1 MLNIVIKLLCVISRF
16 NWNQIPLMKN
26 IVNDVISRIK
36 DDSINSQILPFKIFT
51 ELIYQFQST
60 ENMKNNNFYKS
71 KLKKT
76 ICEFKEISLLPIFE
90 YANNIL
96 FALFQHEI
104 KTEKIEDFICFIN
117 EILKCLNEC
126 LDYEDDINAKE
137 DNYSQYEIKP
147 VYIPNNKKRT
157 RDKTLDANLLS
168 NLIQNLFDTYSLI
181 LKVTTDEK
189 KSCFSLLILQKLL
202 VMKIMYLGEN
212 KNTILRIYQDGI
224 CSILFSKTAHINHE
238 NICKLIFYIKKNY
251 THLDILT
258 NENFISYIFAFAKET
273 LEHIKK
279 KEFCEYM
286 KGMIYLLR
294 FFGYFSHSINSLFV
308 GMKETIKN
316 FINSLLIDFLTSVDL
331 SQIIKEDANLFE
343 DIAKSFGIC
352 GECVYVELVEK
363 ICEMLKKEERKNLC
377 EITRLINFGYE
388 VIKRNY
394 KFYLDDK
401 MINKTNC
408 ELINFSLVIS
418 EQGNDLKDINTV
430 NEYIIRTFE
439 IINNMNNSIFDGN
452 NENISFNISMVKFI
466 KFFIKNFLNPNLSN
480 KFMNVFSQINEII
493 KINTSSD
500 FLIFILKKLMQ
511 ISSTFMHKDTR
522 ITPIVTKT
530 LSYLLQSIQRE
541 TDFVFNDSDI
551 KIMLG
556 KMYINKEELLNSLRN
571 ILKTTISYTK
581 LDLKL
586 HKKFL
591 IFIFSVFQLT
601 SLNAIELYINYYLTE
616 ISNQNSNDTI
626 EYTINSVNALITSIE
641 NKNDYE
647 ITIEKIMPYLLSN
660 LQNYFLSMNKL
671 NDTSIQILRL
681 LCDITTNTKNRVY
694 FANVSQSPYH
704 LLSLSK
710 EFLCHYYKIAK
721 EIAIMTE
728 KDKYVYQIKPISLY
742 IKIFLNMFNIIQLSL
757 LVHSNYDY
765 IKTLFDLL
773 SELIFS
779 ISSQDLI
786 AYLHKLY
793 GIFDLIKIIFCDF
806 ITVKES
812 ICDYSKIMKIV
823 EYIYLCYDYESEFNL
838 TAKSINDI
846 IFVWGKLRLEND
858 MKNAKIAKE
867 VFENEKNKDLFLG
880 ILQKIFTFII
890 EDNIAFNDNFEDLC
904 KTAFILINIY
914 PQNYSQLA
922 NDLIV
927 NSSLN
932 IAEKEKMNSL
942 FKELNTLYVSYDEF
956 NSSFFTF
963 KDKMQILY
971 KTTKEII
978 LNHRKEN

>member
-1 MLNIVIKLLCVISRF
+1 MIKLLCIISRF
-16 NWNQIPLMKN
+16 NWNQIPLIQN
-26 IVNDVISRIK
+26 IVNDVISLIK

-51 ELIYQFQST
+51 ELIYQFQSS
-60 ENMKNNNFYKS
+60 ENMRNNTFYKS

-90 YANNIL
+90 YANKIL

-104 KTEKIEDFICFIN
+104 KTEKIEDFISFIN

-157 RDKTLDANLLS
+157 RDKTLDVNLLS

-181 LKVTTDEK
+181 LKVTTDET
-189 KSCFSLLILQKLL
+189 KSCFSLFVLQKLL

-238 NICKLIFYIKKNY
+238 NICKLIFYMKKNY

-258 NENFISYIFAFAKET
+258 NENFISYIFGFAKET

-279 KEFCEYM
+279 KEFYGFI

-308 GMKETIKN
+308 GMKETIKS
-316 FINSLLIDFLTSVDL
+316 FISSLLIDFLMNVDL

-352 GECVYVELVEK
+352 GECVYIELIEK
-363 ICEMLKKEERKNLC
+363 ICETLKKKENQNVC
-377 EITRLINFGYE
+377 EITQLISFGYE

-401 MINKTNC
+401 MVNKTNC
-408 ELINFSLVIS
+408 ELINFSLVIN
-418 EQGNDLKDINTV
+418 EQGNEVKDINTV
-430 NEYIIRTFE
+430 NDYIVRTFE
-439 IINNMNNSIFDGN
+439 IINNVNSSTILNDN
-452 NENISFNISMVKFI
+452 SENIAFNISMIKFI
-466 KFFIKNFLNPNLSN
+466 KFFIKNFLNANLSN
-480 KFMNVFSQINEII
+480 KFMNIFTQINEIL
-493 KINTSSD
+493 KINTSSE
-500 FLIFILKKLMQ
+500 FLIFILKTLMQ
-511 ISSTFMHKDTR
+511 ISSAFTNKDTR
-522 ITPIVTKT
+522 INPLVIKA

-541 TDFVFNDSDI
+541 TDFVFNDADI

-556 KMYINKEELLNSLRN
+556 KIYVNKEELLSSLRN
-571 ILKTTISYTK
+571 ILKSTISYRK
-581 LDLKL
+581 LDLKI

-601 SLNAIELYINYYLTE
+601 SLNAIEIYINYYLNE
-616 ISNQNSNDTI
+616 ISNQNNNDSI
-626 EYTINSVNALITSIE
+626 EYTINSVNALINSIE

-660 LQNYFLSMNKL
+660 LQNYFLSINKL
-671 NDTSIQILRL
+671 NNTSIQILRL

-694 FANVSQSPYH
+694 FSNVSQSPYH

-721 EIAIMTE
+721 EITVNTE
-728 KDKYVYQIKPISLY
+728 KDKYAHQIKPISLY
-742 IKIFLNMFNIIQLSL
+742 IRIFLNMFNIIQLPL
-757 LVHSNYDY
+757 LLNSNYDY

-779 ISSQDLI
+779 LRPQDLI

-793 GIFDLIKIIFCDF
+793 GVFDLIKIIFCDF

-812 ICDYSKIMKIV
+812 ICDYSKIGNIV
-823 EYIYLCYDYESEFNL
+823 EYIYFCYDYESDFNL
-838 TAKSINDI
+838 TSKSLNDI
-846 IFVWGKLRLEND
+846 IFIWGKLRLEND
-858 MKNAKIAKE
+858 IKNAKFTKE
-867 VFENEKNKDLFLG
+867 VFENEKCKDLFLQM
-880 ILQKIFTFII
+880 LQKIFTFII
-890 EDNIAFNDNFEDLC
+890 ENNIAFNENFEDLC

-914 PQNYSQLA
+914 PNNYLQLT
-922 NDLIV
+922 NNLLV
-927 NSSLN
+927 HSSLN
-932 IAEKEKMNSL
+932 IAEKEKMSAL
-942 FKELNTLYVSYDEF
+942 FEELKTLYKSYDEF
-956 NSSFFTF
+956 NSSFFSF
-963 KDKMQILY
+963 KDKMKTLY
-971 KTTKEII
+971 KATKEII
-978 LNHRKEN
+978 LNHKKDN